1 MLQWDD
7 TGIVISV
14 ARHGEQSAIIRL
26 LTRHH
31 GLQPGMA
38 KGVYSK
44 KHRGTFQ
51 PGNVVHAHWQARL
64 EEHLGFYA
72 CELQQSVTAQ
82 LLASPM
88 ALRVVNA
95 MAAMVLLCVPERIE
109 EEEIFIKI
117 NELISKV
124 QLSDYLSEWIQAYV
138 DFEFTMLHALGFG
151 LDLSECA
158 ATGIADPQELVYV
171 SPKSGRA
178 VCAEAGEPYKAK
190 MLPLPA
196 FLRDGKSADDMRQM
210 LDGLALT
217 GYFLEAWVLS
227 PEGRKIP
234 EARIELLQSLRRE
247 IHKTED

>member
-26 LTRHH
+26 LTSQH

-44 KHRGTFQ
+44 KHRGTYQ

-64 EEHLGFYA
+64 EEHLGFYS

-82 LLASPM
+82 LLASPL
-88 ALRVVNA
+88 ALKLVNA
-95 MAAMVLLCVPERIE
+95 AAALVIAAVPERIDE
-109 EEEIFIKI
+109 GDIFNKI
-117 NELISKV
+117 NDIIVNINSSNDVSAWVL
-124 QLSDYLSEWIQAYV
+124 AYV
-138 DFEFTMLHALGFG
+138 EFEFTMLHALGFG

-158 ATGIADPQELVYV
+158 ATGDADAQKLVYV

-196 FLRDGKSADDMRQM
+196 FLRDGKTTDDMRQM
-210 LDGLALT
+210 LDGLTLT
-217 GYFLEAWVLS
+217 GYFLEEWVLA
-227 PEGRKIP
+227 PEGRKMP
-234 EARIELLQSLRRE
+234 DARAELLSYLRRE
-247 IHKTED
+247 YLK